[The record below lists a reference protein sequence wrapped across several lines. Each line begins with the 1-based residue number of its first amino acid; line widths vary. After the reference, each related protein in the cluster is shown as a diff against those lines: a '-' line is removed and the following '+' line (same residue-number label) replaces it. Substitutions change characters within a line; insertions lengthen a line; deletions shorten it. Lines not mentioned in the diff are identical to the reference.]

1 MDIITILYAVAGA
14 LFIIVLLQIV
24 YLAFLNALPTR
35 RRERGNRAVAPSAPS
50 GSPFAEMPPSAG
62 AAPPVRM
69 LNTPMQDTP
78 NGGQPTYAAPAPPA
92 VVHNMPTSQPTPAP
106 SAASSRRSSG
116 SSAASAAPVAAP
128 TPAYTP
134 VMMPAPPPIVPVPNL
149 PQNESAGARKMS
161 VLSGLPE
168 LFEIN
173 LPGNEFGIGRFF
185 NQEKKVLVFF
195 DEKSVSREHA
205 LFAYNAQLDQHFITD
220 KSSSYGTYV
229 LVDNKF
235 EPLSPERPERI
246 FNGDVVQFG
255 NVVKV
260 RFLLPGETR
269 ASMTAL

>member
-1 MDIITILYAVAGA
+1 MDIITILWSAAGA
-14 LFIIVLLQIV
+14 LLVLVLFQIV

-35 RRERGNRAVAPSAPS
+35 RRDRGNRAVAPAAAPV
-50 GSPFAEMPPSAG
+50 GSPFAEPPAEVPSRVLSG
-62 AAPPVRM
+62 S
-69 LNTPMQDTP
+69 PMQDNPPYAVPPPVVQTI
-78 NGGQPTYAAPAPPA
+78 PT
-92 VVHNMPTSQPTPAP
+92 NQPTPPP
-106 SAASSRRSSG
+106 STSRR
-116 SSAASAAPVAAP
+116 AQQTAAPLAAAP
-128 TPAYTP
+128 TPAPTP
-134 VMMPAPPPIVPVPNL
+134 VMTPAPPPAIPVPNL
-149 PQNESAGARKMS
+149 PQAASAGTRKMT

-185 NQEKKVLVFF
+185 NQERKVLVMF

-205 LFAYNAQLDQHFITD
+205 LFAYNAQLDQYFVTD